1 MKIGVIGA
9 GIMGAGIA
17 NECVKSGRQV
27 LLYDVR
33 LEAAQ
38 DAANKIIA
46 EHGTKR
52 LQVCR
57 ELREMKE
64 CDLIIEAATENLQ
77 IKQSIFQ
84 SLEEVVSEDAI
95 LASNTSG
102 LSITAI
108 ASACRHRERIVG
120 LHFFNPPEKMPL
132 VEVVS
137 GLETADEVREA
148 ATQFVNSL
156 MKKPVHAKDT
166 PGFIVNRIL
175 TPMLNEAMSMLEAG
189 IATRED
195 IDAAVK
201 LGLGHPMGPLQLA
214 DLIGNDT
221 LLYFMEDMYR
231 QNGLDQFRP
240 SHLLRQ
246 MVAAGHL
253 GRKTGKGFY
262 DYR

>member
-17 NECVKSGRQV
+17 QVCVKSGYQV

-46 EHGTKR
+46 AHGTER

-57 ELREMKE
+57 ELKEME
-64 CDLIIEAATENLQ
+64 PCDLIIEAAPENLQ
-77 IKQSIFQ
+77 IKQNIFQ
-84 SLEEVVSEDAI
+84 NLEDVVPADTI

-102 LSITAI
+102 LSITSI
-108 ASACRHRERIVG
+108 ASVCCHRGRVIG

-137 GLETADEVREA
+137 GLETKDEVREA
-148 ATQFVNSL
+148 ANRFVTSL
-156 MKKPVHAKDT
+156 EKRPVQAKDT

-175 TPMLNEAMSMLEAG
+175 TPMLNEAMHMLEAG
-189 IATRED
+189 VATKED

-221 LLYFMEDMYR
+221 LLYFMEDLYR
-231 QNGLDQFRP
+231 QSGLDQFRP

-253 GRKTGKGFY
+253 GRKAGKGFY
-262 DYR
+262 EYR